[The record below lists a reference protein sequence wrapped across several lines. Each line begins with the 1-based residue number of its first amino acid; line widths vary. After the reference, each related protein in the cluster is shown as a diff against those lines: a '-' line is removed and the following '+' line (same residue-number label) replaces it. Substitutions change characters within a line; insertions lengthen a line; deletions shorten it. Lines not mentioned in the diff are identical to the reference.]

1 MTLIILKS
9 LYFVVVMWQLMR
21 THICQENLL
30 VNFSYYIVIEDNT
43 SAEVPTT
50 LIPDFKTCEFRLVL

>member
-1 MTLIILKS
+1 MTLIILKI
-9 LYFVVVMWQLMR
+9 LYFVVVMWQLMG

-30 VNFSYYIVIEDNT
+30 VSFSYIVIEDNT